1 MTAPLELLETLR
13 WTPADGFF
21 LLEEHLFRAERSAAY
36 FRIPLDLARVR
47 DALLAAAAGFSA
59 EAQRVRLV
67 IGDGGLPRVE
77 AVPLAAMPL
86 PNPLRVALDAEAV
99 DATDPLLVHKTTDR
113 RRYQRARAARPGCDD
128 VILFN
133 TKGEV
138 TESTIANVVVERGG
152 VRVTPPL
159 RCGLLPGLYR
169 ARLLAR
175 GEIREAVVLCAEL
188 NPGTRLFLIN
198 SVREWM
204 PANIEH

>member
-1 MTAPLELLETLR
+1 MSAVIELLETLR

-21 LLEEHLFRAERSAAY
+21 LLEEHLTRAQCSAAH
-36 FRIPLDLARVR
+36 FRIPLDSARVR
-47 DALLAAAAGFSA
+47 DALLAAAAGFSS

-67 IGDGGLPRVE
+67 IGDGGMPRVE

-99 DATDPLLVHKTTDR
+99 DAADPRLFHKTTDR
-113 RRYQRARAARPGCDD
+113 RRYQRARAARPGVDD

-133 TKGEV
+133 AYGEV
-138 TESTIANVVVERGG
+138 TESTIANVVLERGG

-169 ARLLAR
+169 AHLLAR
-175 GEIREAVVLCAEL
+175 GEIREDVVMCAEL
-188 NPGTRLFLIN
+188 LPGTRLFLIN

-204 PANIEH
+204 PAVIE